1 MTRNLRILCLHGHHG
16 NAMILR
22 QQMSGLT
29 QKLRPQFEWDYVDAP
44 SLAERD
50 YGWWN
55 AIESSPQT
63 PVSAAKVSLQ
73 YAGWERS
80 RAFLCER
87 LALGRYDGIFGFSQ
101 GAAMASLLV
110 GLRSPDRSRRE
121 PWFNFAVMVGGFESR
136 DPSHAQIYAQQEL
149 YALPTLHLIGAT
161 DRIVAPEMSFAL
173 AARFQR
179 AEVVMHRGGHI
190 VPSDDS
196 SSAKVGTFLDACALI
211 AEQIE
216 RPA

>member
-1 MTRNLRILCLHGHHG
+1 
-16 NAMILR
+16 MILR

-29 QKLRPQFEWDYVDAP
+29 QKLPPQFEWDYVDAP

-50 YGWWN
+50 HGWWR
-55 AIESSPQT
+55 AIEPSPQASA
-63 PVSAAKVSLQ
+63 SAAKGSVH
-73 YAGWERS
+73 YVGWEKS
-80 RAFLCER
+80 REFLSER
-87 LALGRYDGIFGFSQ
+87 LARGRYDGVFGFSQ
-101 GAAMASLLV
+101 GAAMTSLLT
-110 GLRSPDRSRRE
+110 GLRSPERSGSA

-161 DRIVAPEMSFAL
+161 DQIVAPDTSLAL

-190 VPSDDS
+190 VPSDQS
-196 SSAKVGTFLDACALI
+196 SSAKVAAFLDACVLMT
-211 AEQIE
+211 EQIE
-216 RPA
+216 RSA